1 MNRMKWLNNKVIEM
15 NRMKVNKYNEKK
27 EMESNN
33 TKPSSL
39 DVLKEIRELWNE
51 FMNLK
56 TGTVKE
62 PKKVFDFRFLLV
74 EPPVFIWPIR
84 VPYHDNGLKI

>member
-1 MNRMKWLNNKVIEM
+1 M

-39 DVLKEIRELWNE
+39 DVLKESYE
-51 FMNLK
+51 MNS
-56 TGTVKE
+56 
-62 PKKVFDFRFLLV
+62 
-74 EPPVFIWPIR
+74 
-84 VPYHDNGLKI
+84 

>member
-1 MNRMKWLNNKVIEM
+1 M

-39 DVLKEIRELWNE
+39 DVLKESYE
-51 FMNLK
+51 MNSWIWKLEQLK
-56 TGTVKE
+56 NR
-62 PKKVFDFRFLLV
+62 KKCLIFDFYWLNHQFL
-74 EPPVFIWPIR
+74 F
-84 VPYHDNGLKI
+84 